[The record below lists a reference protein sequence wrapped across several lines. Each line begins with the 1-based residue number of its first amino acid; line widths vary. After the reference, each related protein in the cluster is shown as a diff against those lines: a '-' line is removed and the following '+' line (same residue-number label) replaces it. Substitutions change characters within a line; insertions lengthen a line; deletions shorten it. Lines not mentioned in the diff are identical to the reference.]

1 MREAIPLTAAQT
13 GVWYAQRLDPDS
25 PMFNIG
31 QYLDIRGPVDAARLE
46 QAIRQVI
53 TEAESVRARFGE
65 VDGRPLQVIEPL
77 GDWSLPI
84 VDLSAEADP
93 AEAARAW
100 LDQDINT
107 PLDPTGDRLF
117 GAALLQLEDERFY
130 LYQRIHHLLVDGYG
144 ATLLILRLAR
154 IYRAL
159 ELGEEVEAAWYGAL
173 PELVADDLTYPD
185 SEQYTTDGEFWRTT
199 YGELPEATLLSEPAP
214 MAHTFSQHTGQ
225 FGPAEA
231 EELRIRARGLRTD
244 WSMLAI
250 AAMAA
255 FLHRSTGDQE
265 VVFGLPVMSRRSE
278 LQKTT
283 PSMLSNVIPL
293 KLRVTPATTFTE
305 LVAQTVTHARAALKR
320 QRYRAED
327 LRRDLGLS
335 REAALHGPT
344 INILPFDPQMEF
356 GSHDAAMHNLSVG
369 PIDDLSVIVQG
380 ISASH
385 GVRIDL
391 AANPDRYSADDL
403 QRHHGQFVSMLRAL
417 ISTPDQQ
424 VGDVDLLT
432 ADERHQVVSGWND
445 TAASAPETTL
455 PALFAEQCLKTP
467 TGIAVSDERRSLTFG
482 ELDDESERLARTLVA
497 RGIGS
502 GDVVATALP
511 RSVETVVAL
520 LAVSKTGAT
529 YLPLDVSYPSE
540 RLALLIE
547 DAAPALVVTDDATAS
562 LLPAGAPKH
571 RLTRA
576 QGDGGAEST
585 APAALTPPVLSE
597 LTGSAA
603 SDLTPPVPTD
613 LAYLTYTSGST
624 GRPKPVAVEHRSLA
638 NLFASHQATIFADA
652 VEATGREV
660 LRVAHLAGVA
670 FDAAWD
676 PILWMLAGHELHIV
690 PDDVRRDPEECV
702 RYLAETGID
711 SVETTPSYVRQLLSA
726 GALGNG
732 GPTVWALGGEA
743 VDSSLWTELGNAP
756 GLVVY
761 NFYGPTEATVDS
773 VITRLT
779 PEADQPSIGRPI
791 GNVRAYV
798 LDSSLQPAP
807 VDQAGELYL
816 AGAGV
821 ARGYDGRVELTAERF
836 VANPYDAAGE
846 RMYRT
851 GDLVRRTAGG
861 DLEFLGRS
869 DGQVKIRGF
878 RIELGEVEA
887 ALNAL
892 DDVRQAAVVVSGERL
907 IGYAVTAASGQQLR
921 EQLAQVLPNYLVPQR
936 IVVLDELPLTA
947 HGKLDKTALPAD
959 RADSTRRQPA
969 TDFEQTLCG
978 IFADVLELPSVG
990 VDDDFFA
997 LGGHSL
1003 LATRAVGRI
1012 REQLATDLSI
1022 RALFEAP
1029 TPALLAERL
1038 GISAADD
1045 RPPLRPAARPEQLPL
1060 SFAQQRLW
1068 FMHRLNP
1075 ASADYHLPIT
1085 LRLTGELD
1093 RAALQSALQQL
1104 VARHESLRTMVDDV
1118 DGEPYQHVLPQAD
1131 VTLDIV
1137 SSTAEQLD
1145 DELTGLASAP
1155 FDLAHQLPI
1164 RPTLIQLAPHDH
1176 VLLLVVHHIAAD
1188 GWSLEPLARDLAAAY
1203 SGAPTAP
1210 LTIQYADYALWQREL
1225 LGDEDDPK
1233 SRISSQLAH
1242 WRRALDELPAE
1253 LALPADRPRPL
1264 TPSGAGGTVPIEL
1277 PADLHA
1283 RLAKLAADNGASLFM
1298 TLHAALAA
1306 LLSKLGGGT
1315 DIPIGTPVA
1324 GRTERAL
1331 DDLVGFFVSTLVLRA
1346 DVSGDPTF
1354 QALLQRVRDADLTA
1368 FENQDVPFDRIVEE
1382 LEPERIAGR
1391 NPLFQV
1397 MLSLQNTPAPVIELG
1412 DLQVAVHPPAT
1423 TGAAKFDLSLDLTEQ
1438 YDARHRPAGLVGG
1451 LEYNADLFDATTA
1464 QWIADCLGRLL
1475 NAVLE
1480 DPAGRLRELDLMTA
1494 DERHHVLTDR
1504 HGPVRDVPALTVA
1517 ELFAKQ
1523 AAATPDRTA
1532 IVAADRSLT
1541 FQELSDRADRLA
1553 SVLAARGAVA
1563 GKPVAVSLPRS
1574 ADTVVALLAVL
1585 KTGAVYLPMDI
1596 EYPAE
1601 RVAYMLADARPTVV
1615 ISTSMIDALD
1625 TTAERV
1631 LLDDESTWTSAVP
1644 AYDGT
1649 PVRPADLAY
1658 LLYTSGS
1665 TGRPKGVAVEHR
1677 ALVNLFHSHRAQVFG
1692 PDVLRVAHTAG
1703 VSFDASWDPILWM
1716 LDGHELHL
1724 LDDDVRRDPEALLAY
1739 VDEQKIDAM
1748 ETTPSYV
1755 QHLLGLGLLG
1765 SDRHRP
1771 SVLALGGEAV
1781 DSRLWQELAAVDGLR
1796 AYNFYGPTE
1805 CTVDSVVAEIRSGQ
1819 VPVIGA
1825 AVQNLRTYVLD
1836 ANLQPVPAGVA
1847 GELYLAGA
1855 GLARGY
1861 HQRPGLT
1868 TERFVADPY
1877 GDEPGTRMYRTG
1889 DLVRWNRDA
1898 VLEFLGRADD
1908 QVKIRGFRVEL
1919 GEIEATLGSFRDVS
1933 AAAVVVHRPAEG
1945 PDRLAAY
1952 VVPAAGALLD
1962 PTQVRQ
1968 KVARELPDY
1977 MVPAAVVVVPEL
1989 PLTAN
1994 GKLDRKRLPE
2004 PTTSGAGRKAGSAVE
2019 EQLCDL
2025 FAETLGADEVGP
2037 DDDFFALGGHS
2048 LLVTRLVS
2056 RIRARL
2062 GVDIAIRTVFEAPT
2076 PAALAARWPEHGSA
2090 PQVPLRPRVRPERV
2104 PLSFAQRRLWFLNS
2118 FENSGAGYHLP
2129 MALNLAGRLDRAAL
2143 NAALNDV
2150 VSRHESLRTVF
2161 RTDDGVPYQEI
2172 LSESAV
2178 ELPVVSSDRAALPA
2192 AIRAAVARPF
2202 ALDHE
2207 LPLRATLY
2215 EVAADEH
2222 VLLLVVHHIATDG
2235 WSTAPLA
2242 RDLAA
2247 AYSARST
2254 GSEVSLPALPVQYA
2268 DYALWQQEVLGDDAD
2283 PDSVSRR
2290 QLDFWKVA
2298 LDGVPEELALP
2309 YDHSRPVAPTRRAG
2323 LLPIDLPEELH
2334 RSLASIA
2341 AEHGVSLFMVL
2352 HAGLAA
2358 LLSRLGGGTDVPIG
2372 SPVAGRTDDALDELV
2387 GFFVNTL
2394 VLRTDL
2400 SGDPTFAEL
2409 LGRVRT
2415 SDLAAFEHQDVPF
2428 ERVVEELSPAR
2439 SLSRHPLFQVML
2451 TLQNTPEATLTLP
2464 GLDVTVVEQDA
2475 AEAAKFDLS
2484 LSIAERNHLD
2494 GSPAGLSGTVEYDAD
2509 LFERSTA
2516 QRLVGWLERLLTE
2529 AAASPRRRVGEL
2541 ELIAA
2546 DEVET
2551 VLRTWNDTSRPLP
2564 SATIVEAFEALAGRD
2579 HELAVAAPDGS
2590 LDRGEL
2596 NAAAN
2601 RLARVLRAQG
2611 IGTGDTVGVALGR
2624 STTTMV
2630 ALLAVLKSGAAY
2642 LPVELSYPMDRI
2654 AHLLADAAP
2663 AAVITSEG
2671 VELPEE
2677 TRRLDLDSSAVEASM
2692 AAQSGENLTDA
2703 ERKSPLRP
2711 RHPAYVIYTSGSTGR
2726 PKGVVVEH
2734 RSLANLLQHHRTSVF
2749 APAAEQLGV
2758 DRLKVALTAAL
2769 AFDASWDPVL
2779 WMVAGHELHLIDDDV
2794 RRDAGALVEHLRDQ
2808 RIDVIE
2814 TTPSYLRQLRGAGL
2828 LDGARGPRVLA
2839 LGGEAV
2845 DDALWSELREL
2856 DGVTCYNFYGPTES
2870 TVDSVV
2876 ADLVDQIRP
2885 VIGRP
2890 VDNTRAYVLDSRLRP
2905 VPAGVPGELYLAG
2918 AGVAR
2923 GYLNRSQLTS
2933 ERFVADPFGDG
2944 GERMYRTGDLARW
2957 RDDATLEYF
2966 GRVDDQVKVRGFR
2979 VEPAEVEAA
2988 LIALPGIDEAVVR
3001 VRDDKLVA
3009 YLVGE
3014 TEDVRLA
3021 LGRTLP
3027 DYMVPSAFVS
3037 VEKLPLTPNGKLDDR
3052 ALPDV
3057 ELAPATAGRGPRS
3070 PREDLLCKLFA
3081 EALGVER
3088 VGVDDNFF
3096 DLGGHSL
3103 LASSLISKV
3112 RTAFGVE
3119 MPIRRLFENPTVAGL
3134 VEGLDAVTEG
3144 GDLDV
3149 LLPLRIGGGR
3159 PPLFCIHPAS
3169 GISWTYSGLLR
3180 HLAPDQPLYGLQS
3193 RKLSDPAYTPDSIE
3207 AIAADYV
3214 EQIRTVQPQGP
3225 YYLLGWSFGGN
3236 LAHEIAVQ
3244 LQASGQEVGLLA
3256 LLDAYPEAPADGL
3269 ESATETQMFAALLH
3283 NQGLPVPEGQ
3293 IDRARVLDVY
3303 RELGNPMGGLT
3314 EDQLGASVD
3323 AFVSQAVLMRDFV
3336 PLPYDGDLLFVTAT
3350 ADRQAGGPV
3359 PQDWLAAITGEIDEY
3374 PVDAAHARLTQPE
3387 ALAEIGPLIA
3397 RVLTERQEA
3406 AVQPLLDRSRAWTG
3420 TDDE

>member
-1 MREAIPLTAAQT
+1 MFSLREAIPLTAAQT

-31 QYLDIRGPVDAARLE
+31 QYLDIRGPVDAVRLE

-84 VDLSAEADP
+84 VDLTAEADP

-117 GAALLQLEDERFY
+117 AAALLRLEDERFY

-159 ELGEEVEAAWYGAL
+159 ELGEEVEAAWYGSL

-185 SEQYTTDGEFWRTT
+185 SEQYAADGEFWRTT

-225 FGPAEA
+225 FAPAEA
-231 EELRIRARGLRTD
+231 EELRTAARGLRTD

-255 FLHRSTGDQE
+255 FLHRSTGDRE

-305 LVAQTVTHARAALKR
+305 LVAQAVTHARAALKR

-327 LRRDLGLS
+327 IRRDLGLT
-335 REAALHGPT
+335 RDAALHGPT

-385 GVRIDL
+385 GLRIDL

-403 QRHHGQFVSMLRAL
+403 RRHHGQFVHMLRAL
-417 ISTPDQQ
+417 VRTPDQQ
-424 VGDVDLLT
+424 IGDVELLT
-432 ADERHQVVSGWND
+432 SDERHDVVRGWND
-445 TAASAPETTL
+445 TATSTPETTL
-455 PALFAEQCLKTP
+455 PAMFAEQVTKTP
-467 TGIAVSDERRSLTFG
+467 DSVAVSDERRSLSFR
-482 ELDDESERLARTLVA
+482 ELDLESDQLARTLA
-497 RGIGS
+497 AHGIGR
-502 GDVVATALP
+502 GDTVATALP
-511 RSVETVVAL
+511 RSAETVVAL
-520 LAVSKTGAT
+520 IAVSKTSAI
-529 YLPLDVSYPSE
+529 YLPLDVSYPPE

-547 DAAPALVVTDDATAS
+547 DATPALVVTDDATSS
-562 LLPAGAPKH
+562 LLPAGTRQL
-571 RLTRA
+571 RL
-576 QGDGGAEST
+576 GHSKEGGAAEEQLPGG
-585 APAALTPPVLSE
+585 ADAALP
-597 LTGSAA
+597 GRA
-603 SDLTPPVPTD
+603 DLTPPVPAD

-638 NLFASHQATIFADA
+638 NLFASHQATIFAAA
-652 VEATGREV
+652 VETTGRDV

-690 PDDVRRDPEECV
+690 PDDVRRDPEACV
-702 RYLAETGID
+702 RYLADARID

-726 GALGNG
+726 GALDNV

-743 VDSSLWTELGNAP
+743 VDPSLWTELSTAP

-773 VITRLT
+773 VITRLM
-779 PEADQPSIGRPI
+779 PDAEKPSIGRPV

-821 ARGYDGRVELTAERF
+821 ARGYQGRVELTAERF
-836 VANPYDAAGE
+836 VANPYDGAGE

-851 GDLVRRTAGG
+851 GDLVRWTAGG
-861 DLEFLGRS
+861 ELEFLGRS
-869 DGQVKIRGF
+869 DGQVKIRGV

-887 ALNAL
+887 ALNSL
-892 DDVRQAAVVVSGERL
+892 DDVRQAAVLVSGERL

-921 EQLAQVLPNYLVPQR
+921 EQLAQVLPEYLVPQR

-947 HGKLDKTALPAD
+947 HGKLDKAALPTETAET
-959 RADSTRRQPA
+959 ATRRQSA
-969 TDFEQTLCG
+969 TDLEQTLCE

-997 LGGHSL
+997 MGGHSL

-1012 REQLATDLSI
+1012 RDELAIDLSI

-1045 RPPLRPAARPEQLPL
+1045 RPPLRPSARPERLPL

-1093 RAALQSALQQL
+1093 RAALQIALQH
-1104 VARHESLRTMVDDV
+1104 VVGRHESLRTVIDDV
-1118 DGEPYQHVLPQAD
+1118 DGEPYQRVLPHAD
-1131 VTLDIV
+1131 VTLEIV
-1137 SSTAEQLD
+1137 SSTAEKLD
-1145 DELTGLASAP
+1145 DKLTELASAP

-1164 RPTLIQLAPHDH
+1164 RPTLIQLAPYDH

-1188 GWSLEPLARDLAAAY
+1188 GWSLEPLARDLATAY
-1203 SGAPTAP
+1203 SGAPSAP

-1242 WRRALDELPAE
+1242 WRRALDDLPAE

-1264 TPSGAGGTVPIEL
+1264 APSGAGGTTPIEL

-1283 RLAKLAADNGASLFM
+1283 QLAKLAADNGASLFM

-1306 LLSKLGGGT
+1306 LLSKLGAGT

-1368 FENQDVPFDRIVEE
+1368 YENQDVPFDRIVEE
-1382 LEPERIAGR
+1382 LEPERLAGR

-1438 YDARHRPAGLVGG
+1438 YDAEHRPAGLVGG
-1451 LEYNADLFDATTA
+1451 LEYNADLFDAATA
-1464 QWIADCLGRLL
+1464 QWIVDCLGRLL
-1475 NAVLE
+1475 DAVLN
-1480 DPAGRLRELDLMTA
+1480 DPAARLREVDLMTA
-1494 DERHHVLTDR
+1494 DERRQVLTDR
-1504 HGPVRDVPALTVA
+1504 HGPVRDVPRLTVA
-1517 ELFAKQ
+1517 ELFEKQ
-1523 AAATPDRTA
+1523 ASATPGRTA

-1541 FQELSDRADRLA
+1541 FQELNDRAERLA
-1553 SVLAARGAVA
+1553 SVLAARGAA
-1563 GKPVAVSLPRS
+1563 PGKPIAVSLPRGS
-1574 ADTVVALLAVL
+1574 DTVVALLAVL

-1615 ISTSMIDALD
+1615 ISTSAIDDLD

-1631 LLDDESTWTSAVP
+1631 MLDDEATWTGELPPYV
-1644 AYDGT
+1644 GT
-1649 PVRPADLAY
+1649 PARAADLAY

-1677 ALVNLFHSHRAQVFG
+1677 ALVNLFHSHRQQVFG
-1692 PDVLRVAHTAG
+1692 LDVLRVAHTAG

-1755 QHLLGLGLLG
+1755 QHLLGMGLLDEG
-1765 SDRHRP
+1765 RHRP

-1781 DSRLWQELAAVDGLR
+1781 DSRLWQELAAVNGLR

-1805 CTVDSVVAEIRSGQ
+1805 CTVDSVVAEIRPGRT
-1819 VPVIGA
+1819 PVIGA

-1861 HQRPGLT
+1861 HQRAGLT
-1868 TERFVADPY
+1868 AERFVADPY
-1877 GDEPGTRMYRTG
+1877 GEPGTRMYRTG

-1898 VLEFLGRADD
+1898 VLEFLGRIDD

-1952 VVPAAGALLD
+1952 VVPAPGVQLD

-2004 PTTSGAGRKAGSAVE
+2004 PTSSGAGRRAGSVVE

-2025 FAETLGADEVGP
+2025 FAETLGAEEVGP

-2062 GVDIAIRTVFEAPT
+2062 GVDVAIRTVFEAPT
-2076 PAALAARWPEHGSA
+2076 PAALAARWAEHGSA
-2090 PQVPLRPRVRPERV
+2090 PQVPLRPRVRPERI

-2118 FENSGAGYHLP
+2118 FENSGTSYHLP
-2129 MALNLAGRLDRAAL
+2129 MALNLAGRLDRDAL
-2143 NAALNDV
+2143 QTALNDV
-2150 VSRHESLRTVF
+2150 ASRHESLRTVF

-2172 LSESAV
+2172 LSEGAV
-2178 ELPVVSSDRAALPA
+2178 ELSVISSDRGALRA
-2192 AIRAAVARPF
+2192 AIRSAVARPF

-2215 EVAADEH
+2215 EIAADEH
-2222 VLLLVVHHIATDG
+2222 VLLLVMHHIATDG

-2247 AYSARST
+2247 AYAARST
-2254 GSEVSLPALPVQYA
+2254 GSEPSLPELPVQYA

-2283 PDSVSRR
+2283 AESVSRR
-2290 QLDFWKVA
+2290 QLDFWRDA
-2298 LDGVPEELALP
+2298 LDGVPDELALP
-2309 YDHSRPVAPTRRAG
+2309 YDHSRPVDPIQRAG

-2334 RSLASIA
+2334 RSLASVA

-2358 LLSRLGGGTDVPIG
+2358 LLSRLGGGTDVPVG
-2372 SPVAGRTDDALDELV
+2372 SPVAGRTDDALDDLV

-2415 SDLAAFEHQDVPF
+2415 NDLAAFEHQDVPF
-2428 ERVVEELSPAR
+2428 ERVVEELSPTR

-2451 TLQNTPEATLTLP
+2451 TLQNTPAATLTLP
-2464 GLDVTVVEQDA
+2464 GLDVTTVEQGA
-2475 AEAAKFDLS
+2475 AETAKFDLS

-2494 GSPAGLSGTVEYDAD
+2494 GSPAGLTGTLEYNAD
-2509 LFERSTA
+2509 LFEPSTA
-2516 QRLVGWLERLLTE
+2516 QRLLGWLGRLLTE
-2529 AAASPRRRVGEL
+2529 AAASPLRRVGEL

-2546 DEVET
+2546 DEVES
-2551 VLRTWNDTSRPLP
+2551 VLRSWNDTSRPLP
-2564 SATIVEAFEALAGRD
+2564 SATIVQAFETLAGRD
-2579 HELAVAAPDGS
+2579 DEVAVVAPDGK
-2590 LDRGEL
+2590 LNRGEL

-2601 RLARVLRAQG
+2601 RLARVLLAQG

-2642 LPVELSYPMDRI
+2642 LPIELSYPMDRI
-2654 AHLLADAAP
+2654 GHLLADAAP
-2663 AAVITSEG
+2663 AAVITSGE
-2671 VELPEE
+2671 VDLPQG
-2677 TRRLDLDSSAVEASM
+2677 TRRLDVDSSAVKLSIAG
-2692 AAQSGENLTDA
+2692 QSGDNLLDA
-2703 ERKSPLRP
+2703 ERRSPLMP

-2749 APAAEQLGV
+2749 APAIEQLGA

-2808 RIDVIE
+2808 HIDVIE

-2828 LDGARGPRVLA
+2828 LDGSQGPRILA

-2856 DGVTCYNFYGPTES
+2856 EGVTCYNFYGPTES

-2876 ADLVDQIRP
+2876 ADLVDQSRP

-2918 AGVAR
+2918 TGVAR
-2923 GYLNRSQLTS
+2923 GYLNRTQLTS

-2944 GERMYRTGDLARW
+2944 GDRMYRTGDLARW

-2979 VEPAEVEAA
+2979 VEPGEVEAA
-2988 LIALPGIDEAVVR
+2988 LIALPGITEAVVR
-3001 VRDDKLVA
+3001 VRDEKLVA

-3014 TEDVRLA
+3014 ADDPRSA

-3027 DYMVPSAFVS
+3027 DYMVPSTFVS
-3037 VEKLPLTPNGKLDDR
+3037 LEKLPLTPNGKLDDR

-3057 ELAPATAGRGPRS
+3057 EVITATTGRGPRS

-3096 DLGGHSL
+3096 ELGGHSL

-3149 LLPLRIGGGR
+3149 LLPLRVGGGR

-3193 RKLSDPAYTPDSIE
+3193 RKLSDPAYAPESIE
-3207 AIAADYV
+3207 AIAADYI

-3303 RELGNPMGGLT
+3303 REIGNPMGGLT
-3314 EDQLGASVD
+3314 EDQLGAMVD

-3336 PLPYDGDLLFVTAT
+3336 PLPFDGDLLFVTAT

-3359 PQDWLAAITGEIDEY
+3359 PQDWLAAITGAIDEY

-3406 AVQPLLDRSRAWTG
+3406 AGRPLLDRPRAWTG